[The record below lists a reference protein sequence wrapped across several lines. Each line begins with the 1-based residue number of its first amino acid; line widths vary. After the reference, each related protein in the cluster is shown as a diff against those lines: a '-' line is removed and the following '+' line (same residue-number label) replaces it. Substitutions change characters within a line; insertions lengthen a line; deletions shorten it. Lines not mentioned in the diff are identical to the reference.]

1 MAYDQRQLRDRFVA
15 FSRTPLGRVVLGA
28 FAIGLVWA
36 YMNRP
41 IPELDEVC
49 DQILWFDFIVMR
61 TVDTTDKSALGALA
75 NSADNLRIRT
85 EWNYYRI
92 GERDAAAGRA
102 VYRLSLA
109 SGNFYDAFESGNVDD
124 IATSLF
130 RFGVAMGRVESHC
143 RWGSNYVTSEGQA
156 TRGLSIRRRPFSG
169 WRSEDGMVA
178 LSAPAFML
186 WVMDSRRFT
195 PWQT

>member
-1 MAYDQRQLRDRFVA
+1 MDYDSRQLKDRFVA
-15 FSRTPLGRVVLGA
+15 FARTSFGRVVIGA

-49 DQILWFDFIVMR
+49 DQILWFDFIVLR
-61 TVDTTDKSALGALA
+61 TLDTTDQSALEVLA

-85 EWNYYRI
+85 ESNYYRI

-109 SGNFYDAFESGNVDD
+109 SENFYDAFESRSDD
-124 IATSLF
+124 IAIWFL
-130 RFGVAMGRVESHC
+130 RFGTAMGRVESHC
-143 RWGSNYVTSEGQA
+143 RWGSN
-156 TRGLSIRRRPFSG
+156 
-169 WRSEDGMVA
+169 
-178 LSAPAFML
+178 
-186 WVMDSRRFT
+186 
-195 PWQT
+195 

>member
-1 MAYDQRQLRDRFVA
+1 MDYIPQKLRDRFVA
-15 FSRTPLGRVVLGA
+15 FSRTSFGRVVIGA

-41 IPELDEVC
+41 VPELDEVC
-49 DQILWFDFIVMR
+49 DQILWLDFKVLD
-61 TVDTTDKSALGALA
+61 TVDTTDKSALEVLA

-85 EWNYYRI
+85 EWRYYRI
-92 GERDAAAGRA
+92 GERNAAAGRA

-143 RWGSNYVTSEGQA
+143 RWGSN
-156 TRGLSIRRRPFSG
+156 
-169 WRSEDGMVA
+169 
-178 LSAPAFML
+178 
-186 WVMDSRRFT
+186 
-195 PWQT
+195 